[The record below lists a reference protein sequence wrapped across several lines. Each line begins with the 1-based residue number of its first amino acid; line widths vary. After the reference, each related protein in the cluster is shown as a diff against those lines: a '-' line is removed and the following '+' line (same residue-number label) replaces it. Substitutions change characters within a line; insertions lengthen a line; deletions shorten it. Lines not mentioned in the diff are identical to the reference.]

1 MFKHSILEIKSR
13 GLTYINTNNL
23 PGNKSSYKQRAIKI
37 EQDQTRAT
45 TSTSVKPE
53 FTQPNQTAM
62 FDLNYEQ
69 RTMMQEANQISIN
82 NGYQTQ
88 QPAATQQIIAVNQF
102 TTNQY
107 IINRGESSMMGGGQI
122 QMTDNLTKLSNIAP
136 TNSTVLGTSHYGT
149 TTGGYYDMNS
159 TANASSWYN
168 FNVNSNQTG
177 IIRLT
182 VSDFFHFLNE
192 NFFI

>member
-37 EQDQTRAT
+37 EQDSTRAT

-69 RTMMQEANQISIN
+69 RTMMQETNQICI
-82 NGYQTQ
+82 NGYQTH
-88 QPAATQQIIAVNQF
+88 QPQQIIAVNQF

-107 IINRGESSMMGGGQI
+107 IINRGESSVMGGAQI
-122 QMTDNLTKLSNIAP
+122 PMTDNLTKLSNIAP
-136 TNSTVLGTSHYGT
+136 VNSNVYGT

-177 IIRLT
+177 IIRLK
-182 VSDFFHFLNE
+182 
-192 NFFI
+192 

>member
-1 MFKHSILEIKSR
+1 MFKQSILEIKSR

-23 PGNKSSYKQRAIKI
+23 PGIKSSYKQRAIKI
-37 EQDQTRAT
+37 EQNPTTTTTLIAT

-62 FDLNYEQ
+62 FDYEQ
-69 RTMMQEANQISIN
+69 RTMMQETNQICIN
-82 NGYQTQ
+82 NSYQTH
-88 QPAATQQIIAVNQF
+88 QPQQIIAVNQF

-107 IINRGESSMMGGGQI
+107 IINRGESNMIGGSQI
-122 QMTDNLTKLSNIAP
+122 QMADNLTKLSNIAP
-136 TNSTVLGTSHYGT
+136 ANSNLLGSNHYGT

-159 TANASSWYN
+159 TANTSSWYN

-177 IIRLT
+177 IKRPE
-182 VSDFFHFLNE
+182 SDIFH
-192 NFFI
+192 

>member
-1 MFKHSILEIKSR
+1 MFKHSILEIKSL

-37 EQDQTRAT
+37 EQDSTRAT

-69 RTMMQEANQISIN
+69 RTMAQETNQICIN
-82 NGYQTQ
+82 NGYQTH
-88 QPAATQQIIAVNQF
+88 QPQQIIAVNQF

-107 IINRGESSMMGGGQI
+107 IINRGESSVMGGGQI
-122 QMTDNLTKLSNIAP
+122 QMTDNITKLSNIAP
-136 TNSTVLGTSHYGT
+136 ANSTVLGASNYGT
-149 TTGGYYDMNS
+149 TTSGYYDMNS

-177 IIRLT
+177 IIRLN
-182 VSDFFHFLNE
+182 LYL
-192 NFFI
+192 IIM

>member
-37 EQDQTRAT
+37 EQQDPTSTLRAT
-45 TSTSVKPE
+45 TSTSAVKPE
-53 FTQPNQTAM
+53 FTQQNQTAM

-69 RTMMQEANQISIN
+69 RTMMQETNPMCIN
-82 NGYQTQ
+82 NGYQTH

-122 QMTDNLTKLSNIAP
+122 QMTDNLTNLSNIAP
-136 TNSTVLGTSHYGT
+136 AGTSHYGT
-149 TTGGYYDMNS
+149 TTGGYYDTNS

-177 IIRLT
+177 IIRL
-182 VSDFFHFLNE
+182 
-192 NFFI
+192 NFYLITM